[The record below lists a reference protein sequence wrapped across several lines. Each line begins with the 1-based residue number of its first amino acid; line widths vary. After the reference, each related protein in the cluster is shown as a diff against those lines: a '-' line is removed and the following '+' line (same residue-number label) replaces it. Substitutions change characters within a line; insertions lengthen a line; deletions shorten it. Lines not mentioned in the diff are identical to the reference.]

1 MECQVRIVGWSDA
14 VSPWTMKFLQPE
26 GALNI
31 QNHIGRGKDIG
42 RATSRK
48 SIHTRILGERAFQI
62 SKGLKVQ
69 MWMCP

>member
-14 VSPWTMKFLQPE
+14 VSPGPWTMKILQPE
-26 GALNI
+26 GALDV

-48 SIHTRILGERAFQI
+48 SIHTRILGERAF
-62 SKGLKVQ
+62 KGLKVQ